1 MVSPASVP
9 SPPPSAPLAAP
20 WLWLRQLSAL
30 AVQEFNG
37 KSRVLA
43 WRVARLRFEEGSQTG

>member
-30 AVQEFNG
+30 AVQGFNG